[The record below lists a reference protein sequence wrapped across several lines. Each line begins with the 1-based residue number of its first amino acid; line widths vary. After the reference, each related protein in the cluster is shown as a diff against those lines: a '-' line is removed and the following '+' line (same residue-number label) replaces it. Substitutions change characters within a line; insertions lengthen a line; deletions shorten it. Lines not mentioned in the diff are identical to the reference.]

1 MELLTPEEVARIIK
15 INKRTLYYWIE
26 KNLIPHIWINRKT
39 IRFRAQDVEEF
50 LNSRRDSVYDVDKI
64 VDEIVSKLL

>member
-1 MELLTPEEVARIIK
+1 MLSKSGK

-26 KNLIPHIWINRKT
+26 KNLIPHIRINRKT

>member
-15 INKRTLYYWIE
+15 IGKRTLYYWIE
-26 KNLIPHIWINRKT
+26 KNFIPHIRINRKT

-50 LNSRRDSVYDVDKI
+50 LNSRRDSVYDVDRI